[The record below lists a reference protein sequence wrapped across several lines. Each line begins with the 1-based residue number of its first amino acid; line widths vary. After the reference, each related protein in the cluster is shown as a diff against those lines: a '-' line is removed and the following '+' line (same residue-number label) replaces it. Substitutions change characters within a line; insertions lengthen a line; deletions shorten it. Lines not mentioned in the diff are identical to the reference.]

1 MGYKFKGAK
10 LSFPKKSGVLSEKET
25 RSVARNI
32 KNKTNAFSKKVMK
45 HV

>member
-25 RSVARNI
+25 NAIARKI
-32 KNKTNAFSKKVMK
+32 KSKTDGFSKKVMK